1 MVQLIFDLVSV
12 DEEGLIVAFYFEIID
27 SALSRSLEEQKVLI
41 FLIMIDQHTT
51 GGVDIGF
58 DPWCD

>member
-27 SALSRSLEEQKVLI
+27 SALSRSLDEQKVKYTLI
-41 FLIMIDQHTT
+41 TKD
-51 GGVDIGF
+51 
-58 DPWCD
+58 